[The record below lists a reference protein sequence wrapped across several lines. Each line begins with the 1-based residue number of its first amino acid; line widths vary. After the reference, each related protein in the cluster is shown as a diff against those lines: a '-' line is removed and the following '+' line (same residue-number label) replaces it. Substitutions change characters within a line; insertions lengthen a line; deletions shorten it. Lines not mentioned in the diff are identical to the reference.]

1 MHPASFSD
9 RNNPQRTPEGTPPVV
24 SHQWPRG
31 AAYLSMPGDVGNMKA
46 TETKPSENLNI
57 VIVGHVDHGK
67 STLLGRLYADTGS
80 LPDGKLEKV
89 QAICKQQ
96 GKEFEYAFLFDAFLE
111 EQEQGITIDTAR
123 TFFMWKGR
131 QYIIIDAP
139 GHKEFL
145 KNMISGA
152 ARAEAALLL
161 IDALEGVK
169 EQSKKHGYLL
179 SLLGVRQFAVV
190 VNKMDLVGYRQDVFD
205 GIEKEYREF
214 LGQFKAVPAQF
225 IPVSAKLGDNIANRS
240 QAMSWYSGPT
250 VLDTLSAFQ
259 KETAR
264 SEQPLRLSVQDVYK
278 FDARRIITGRITAGR
293 LKVGDHLVFSPSNKR
308 ANIRTVEAFNIE
320 PQPTEGQAGQSIGIT
335 LDEQIFVERGEIAS
349 HQEHLPS
356 VSTAFRANLFWL
368 GKKPLEKGRK
378 YLLRVAT
385 KEVDCEVA
393 SIHRIIDTM
402 DLAQQQ
408 GSNSVGKN
416 QVAELTLRT
425 KAPVAF
431 DLSASFEATG
441 RFVLVDEYDIAG
453 GGIITELV
461 HDDQEFLREEARRRD
476 FAWVKGEVTVED
488 RAQQYGH
495 RAAIVLITGGRHT
508 GKSFL
513 ARKLEGRLVA
523 DGRHAYLLDGE
534 NLRRGLDAD
543 LSEEERG
550 QTTEMARR
558 YGEVARLLIDT
569 GLIVVSTTNPFGL
582 AYREASE
589 AIRTLVH
596 PAPVIAV
603 HMSKIAEEPPPNT
616 DVVLTGPTDFDA
628 ATARILDELKRR
640 GVLAQA
646 IGAKP
651 IFQYSI

>member
-1 MHPASFSD
+1 MIMTTT
-9 RNNPQRTPEGTPPVV
+9 NN
-24 SHQWPRG
+24 
-31 AAYLSMPGDVGNMKA
+31 
-46 TETKPSENLNI
+46 KPSENLNI

-89 QAICKQQ
+89 QAICRQQ

-190 VNKMDLVGYRQDVFD
+190 VNKMDLVGYRQDVFE

-214 LGQFKAVPAQF
+214 LGQFKAVPSQF
-225 IPVSAKLGDNIANRS
+225 IPVSAKRGDNIANRS
-240 QAMSWYSGPT
+240 EQMSWYSGPT
-250 VLDTLSAFQ
+250 VLETLGAFQ
-259 KETAR
+259 KEAAR
-264 SEQPLRLSVQDVYK
+264 SEQPLRLPVQDVYK

-320 PQPTEGQAGQSIGIT
+320 PQPTEGQAGQSIGVT

-349 HQEHLPS
+349 LQDSLPQ

-368 GKKPLEKGRK
+368 GKRPLEKGRK

-393 SIHRIIDTM
+393 TIHRIIDTM

-408 GSNSVGKN
+408 GSNAVGKN

-461 HDDQEFLREEARRRD
+461 RDDQEFLREEARRRD
-476 FAWVKGEVTVED
+476 FAWVKGEVTVEN

-550 QTTEMARR
+550 QTAEMARR

-582 AYREASE
+582 AYREASQ

-603 HMSKIAEEPPPNT
+603 HMSKSAEEPPPNT
-616 DVVLTGPTDFDA
+616 DVVLSGPTDFDA

-651 IFQYSI
+651 VFQYSI

>member
-1 MHPASFSD
+1 
-9 RNNPQRTPEGTPPVV
+9 
-24 SHQWPRG
+24 
-31 AAYLSMPGDVGNMKA
+31 
-46 TETKPSENLNI
+46 
-57 VIVGHVDHGK
+57 
-67 STLLGRLYADTGS
+67 
-80 LPDGKLEKV
+80 
-89 QAICKQQ
+89 
-96 GKEFEYAFLFDAFLE
+96 
-111 EQEQGITIDTAR
+111 
-123 TFFMWKGR
+123 
-131 QYIIIDAP
+131 
-139 GHKEFL
+139 
-145 KNMISGA
+145 
-152 ARAEAALLL
+152 
-161 IDALEGVK
+161 
-169 EQSKKHGYLL
+169 
-179 SLLGVRQFAVV
+179 
-190 VNKMDLVGYRQDVFD
+190 
-205 GIEKEYREF
+205 
-214 LGQFKAVPAQF
+214 
-225 IPVSAKLGDNIANRS
+225 
-240 QAMSWYSGPT
+240 
-250 VLDTLSAFQ
+250 
-259 KETAR
+259 
-264 SEQPLRLSVQDVYK
+264 
-278 FDARRIITGRITAGR
+278 
-293 LKVGDHLVFSPSNKR
+293 
-308 ANIRTVEAFNIE
+308 
-320 PQPTEGQAGQSIGIT
+320 
-335 LDEQIFVERGEIAS
+335 
-349 HQEHLPS
+349 
-356 VSTAFRANLFWL
+356 
-368 GKKPLEKGRK
+368 
-378 YLLRVAT
+378 VAT

-393 SIHRIIDTM
+393 TIHRIIDTM

-408 GSNSVGKN
+408 GSHTISKN

-425 KAPVAF
+425 KVPVSF

-495 RAAIVLITGGRHT
+495 RAAVVLITGGRHT

-513 ARKLEGRLVA
+513 ARTLEGRLVA

-558 YGEVARLLIDT
+558 YGEVARLLTDT

-582 AYREASE
+582 AYREASQ

-603 HMSKIAEEPPPNT
+603 HMSKSEEEPPTNT
-616 DVVLTGPTDFDA
+616 DVVLSGPTDFDA

>member
-1 MHPASFSD
+1 MT
-9 RNNPQRTPEGTPPVV
+9 TP
-24 SHQWPRG
+24 
-31 AAYLSMPGDVGNMKA
+31 N
-46 TETKPSENLNI
+46 TKPSENLNI

-67 STLLGRLYADTGS
+67 STLLGRLYADTDS

-89 QAICKQQ
+89 QAICRQQ

-214 LGQFKAVPAQF
+214 LGQFKAVPTQF
-225 IPVSAKLGDNIANRS
+225 IPVSAKLGDNIAHRS
-240 QAMSWYSGPT
+240 EQMSWYSGST
-250 VLDTLSAFQ
+250 VLDTLGAFS
-259 KETAR
+259 KEAAR
-264 SEQPLRLSVQDVYK
+264 SEQPLRLPVQDVYK

-293 LKVGDHLVFSPSNKR
+293 VKVGDHLVFSPSNKR

-320 PQPTEGQAGQSIGIT
+320 PQPTKGQAGQSIGVT

-349 HQEHLPS
+349 HQEQLPQ

-368 GKKPLEKGRK
+368 GKRPLEKGRK

-408 GSNSVGKN
+408 GSHTVGKN

-425 KAPVAF
+425 KTPVAF

-495 RAAIVLITGGRHT
+495 RAAVVLITGGRHT

-550 QTTEMARR
+550 HTAEMARR
-558 YGEVARLLIDT
+558 YGEVARLLTDT

-582 AYREASE
+582 AYQEAFE

-603 HMSKIAEEPPPNT
+603 HMSKTDEELPPNT
-616 DVVLTGPTDFDA
+616 DVVLVGPADFDV
-628 ATARILDELKRR
+628 ATARILEELKRR

-651 IFQYSI
+651 VFQYSI

>member
-1 MHPASFSD
+1 MD
-9 RNNPQRTPEGTPPVV
+9 NQT
-24 SHQWPRG
+24 Q
-31 AAYLSMPGDVGNMKA
+31 
-46 TETKPSENLNI
+46 KPSESLNI

-89 QAICKQQ
+89 QAICRQQ

-123 TFFMWKGR
+123 TFFNWKGR

-214 LGQFKAVPAQF
+214 LGQFKAVPECI

-240 QAMSWYSGPT
+240 ANMAWYTGPT
-250 VLDTLSAFQ
+250 VLDQLSRFK
-259 KETAR
+259 KEAAQ
-264 SEQPLRLSVQDVYK
+264 SEQPLRFPVQDVYK
-278 FDARRIITGRITAGR
+278 FDARRIIAGRITAGK

-308 ANIRTVEAFNIE
+308 ANIRSVEAFNID
-320 PQPTEGQAGQSIGIT
+320 PPPTEGYAGQSIGIT
-335 LDEQIFVERGEIAS
+335 LDEQIFVERGEIAT
-349 HQEHLPS
+349 HQDQLPS

-368 GKKPLEKGRK
+368 GKRPLERGRK
-378 YLLRVAT
+378 YQLRVAN

-393 SIHRIIDTM
+393 TIHRIIDTM

-408 GSNSVGKN
+408 GSTTVNKN

-425 KAPVAF
+425 KTPVAF

-453 GGIITELV
+453 GGIVTELI

-476 FAWVKGEVTVED
+476 FAWVKGEVGIED
-488 RAQQYGH
+488 RARQYGH
-495 RAAIVLITGGRHT
+495 RAAIVLFTGGRHT
-508 GKSFL
+508 GKSLL
-513 ARKLEGRLVA
+513 ARQLEGRLVG

-543 LSEEERG
+543 LTDEERG
-550 QTTEMARR
+550 QTDEMARR
-558 YGEVARLLIDT
+558 YGEVARLLMDT
-569 GLIVVSTTNPFGL
+569 GLIVVSTTNPFG
-582 AYREASE
+582 AHYKEAVQ

-603 HMSKIAEEPPPNT
+603 HMSKTSEEPPQNT
-616 DVVLTGPTDFDA
+616 DIVLSGPTDLDK
-628 ATARILDELKRR
+628 ATKQIMEELKKR
-640 GVLAQA
+640 GVLAEA

-651 IFQYSI
+651 TFQYSI

>member
-1 MHPASFSD
+1 MNTTIAAS
-9 RNNPQRTPEGTPPVV
+9 
-24 SHQWPRG
+24 
-31 AAYLSMPGDVGNMKA
+31 
-46 TETKPSENLNI
+46 KPSENLNI

-89 QAICKQQ
+89 QAICRQQ

-123 TFFMWKGR
+123 TFFIWKGR

-214 LGQFKAVPAQF
+214 LGQFKAVPERI
-225 IPVSAKLGDNIANRS
+225 IPVSAKMGDNIANRS
-240 QAMSWYSGPT
+240 DKMSWYTGPT
-250 VLDTLSAFQ
+250 VLDTLSLFK
-259 KETAR
+259 KEAAR
-264 SEQPLRLSVQDVYK
+264 SEQPLRLPVQDVYK
-278 FDARRIITGRITAGR
+278 FDARRIITGRITAGT
-293 LKVGDHLVFSPSNKR
+293 LKVGDQLVFSPSNKR
-308 ANIRTVEAFNIE
+308 ANIRSIEAFNIDPPLAE
-320 PQPTEGQAGQSIGIT
+320 SHAGQSVGIT
-335 LDEQIFVERGEIAS
+335 LDEQIFVERGEVAT
-349 HQEHLPS
+349 HPEALPL

-368 GKKPLEKGRK
+368 GKRPLERGRK
-378 YLLRVAT
+378 YQLRVAT
-385 KEVDCEVA
+385 KEVDCEV
-393 SIHRIIDTM
+393 SVIHRIIDTM

-408 GSNSVGKN
+408 GSATVNKN

-453 GGIITELV
+453 GGIVTELV
-461 HDDQEFLREEARRRD
+461 HDDQELLREEARRRD
-476 FAWVKGEVTVED
+476 FAWVKGEVGVED

-495 RAAIVLITGGRHT
+495 RPAIVLFTGGRHT

-513 ARKLEGRLVA
+513 AKRLETRLVA

-543 LSEEERG
+543 LTEEERG
-550 QTTEMARR
+550 QTDEMARR

-582 AYREASE
+582 AYKEAAQ

-603 HMSKIAEEPPPNT
+603 HMTKTNEEPPPNT
-616 DVVLTGPTDFDA
+616 DIIFSGPTDFDE
-628 ATARILDELKRR
+628 ATRQIMEELKKR

-651 IFQYSI
+651 TFQYSI

>member
-1 MHPASFSD
+1 M
-9 RNNPQRTPEGTPPVV
+9 GTAK
-24 SHQWPRG
+24 S
-31 AAYLSMPGDVGNMKA
+31 
-46 TETKPSENLNI
+46 SENLNI

-89 QAICKQQ
+89 QAICRQQ

-131 QYIIIDAP
+131 HYIIIDAP

-190 VNKMDLVGYRQDVFD
+190 VNKMDLVGYRQDVFE

-214 LGQFKAVPAQF
+214 LAQFGAVPERI
-225 IPVSAKLGDNIANRS
+225 IPVSAKMGDNIANRS
-240 QAMSWYSGPT
+240 GTMPWYQGPT
-250 VLDTLSAFQ
+250 VLDTLSLFK

-264 SEQPLRLSVQDVYK
+264 SEQPLRFPVQDVYK
-278 FDARRIITGRITAGR
+278 FDARRIIAGRITAGR
-293 LKVGDHLVFSPSNKR
+293 LKIGDHLVFSPSNKR
-308 ANIRTVEAFNIE
+308 ANIRSIEAFNVE
-320 PQPTEGQAGQSIGIT
+320 PVLTGAEAGQSVGIT
-335 LDEQIFVERGEIAS
+335 LDEQIFVERGEVAT
-349 HQEHLPS
+349 HQEQLPL
-356 VSTAFRANLFWL
+356 VSTAFKANLFWL
-368 GKKPLEKGRK
+368 GKQPLEQGRR

-385 KEVDCEVA
+385 REVECEVA
-393 SIHRIIDTM
+393 AIHRIIDTM
-402 DLAQQQ
+402 DLNQQS
-408 GSNSVGKN
+408 GSNKVARN
-416 QVAELTLRT
+416 QVGELTLRT

-441 RFVLVDEYDIAG
+441 RFVLVDDYDIAG
-453 GGIITELV
+453 GGIVTEMIK
-461 HDDQEFLREEARRRD
+461 DDQEFLREEARRRD
-476 FAWVKGEVTVED
+476 FAWVKGEVGIEE

-513 ARKLEGRLVA
+513 AKKLEARLVA

-543 LSEEERG
+543 LAEGERS
-550 QTTEMARR
+550 QTMEMARR
-558 YGEVARLLIDT
+558 YGEVARLLADT
-569 GLIVVSTTNPFGL
+569 GLIVVSTTNPFGM
-582 AYREASE
+582 AYAEAAQ

-596 PAPVIAV
+596 PTPVISIQ
-603 HMSKIAEEPPPNT
+603 MSTISDEASKNA
-616 DVVLTGPTDFDA
+616 DLVFTGPADFDA
-628 ATARILDELKRR
+628 ATKSILDELKRR

-651 IFQYSI
+651 TFQYSI

>member
-1 MHPASFSD
+1 
-9 RNNPQRTPEGTPPVV
+9 
-24 SHQWPRG
+24 
-31 AAYLSMPGDVGNMKA
+31 MKA
-46 TETKPSENLNI
+46 AEWNCCEKTDTCRQSEIIMTTTATKPSENLNI

-190 VNKMDLVGYRQDVFD
+190 VNKMDLVGYRQDVFE

-214 LGQFKAVPAQF
+214 LGQFKAVPSQF

-240 QAMSWYSGPT
+240 QQMSWYSGPT
-250 VLDTLSAFQ
+250 VLETLSAFQ
-259 KETAR
+259 KEAAR
-264 SEQPLRLSVQDVYK
+264 FEQPLRLPVQDVYK

-320 PQPTEGQAGQSIGIT
+320 PQPTEGQAGQSIGVT

-349 HQEHLPS
+349 HQENLPL

-368 GKKPLEKGRK
+368 GKRPLEKGRK

-393 SIHRIIDTM
+393 IIHRIIDTM

-408 GSNSVGKN
+408 GSNAVSKN

-425 KAPVAF
+425 KVPVAF

-495 RAAIVLITGGRHT
+495 RAAVVLITGGRHT

-558 YGEVARLLIDT
+558 YGEVARLLTDT

-582 AYREASE
+582 AYREASQ

-603 HMSKIAEEPPPNT
+603 HMSKSEEEPPPNT

-651 IFQYSI
+651 VFQYSI

>member
-1 MHPASFSD
+1 MTLT
-9 RNNPQRTPEGTPPVV
+9 N
-24 SHQWPRG
+24 
-31 AAYLSMPGDVGNMKA
+31 
-46 TETKPSENLNI
+46 TKPSENLNI

-214 LGQFKAVPAQF
+214 LGQFKAVPSQF
-225 IPVSAKLGDNIANRS
+225 IPVSAKLGDNIVNRS
-240 QAMSWYSGPT
+240 AAMPWYSGST
-250 VLDTLSAFQ
+250 VLETLGGFQ
-259 KETAR
+259 KEAAR
-264 SEQPLRLSVQDVYK
+264 SEQPLRLPVQDVYK
-278 FDARRIITGRITAGR
+278 FDARRIITGRIAAGR

-320 PQPTEGQAGQSIGIT
+320 PQPTEGYAGQSIGVT

-368 GKKPLEKGRK
+368 GKRPLEKGRK

-408 GSNSVGKN
+408 GSNTVNKN

-495 RAAIVLITGGRHT
+495 RAAVVLITGGRHT

-558 YGEVARLLIDT
+558 YGEVARLLTDT

-582 AYREASE
+582 AYREASQ

-603 HMSKIAEEPPPNT
+603 HMSKTEEEPPPNT
-616 DVVLTGPTDFDA
+616 DVVLSGPTDFDA

>member
-1 MHPASFSD
+1 M
-9 RNNPQRTPEGTPPVV
+9 QV
-24 SHQWPRG
+24 
-31 AAYLSMPGDVGNMKA
+31 NM
-46 TETKPSENLNI
+46 TKPSENLNI

-603 HMSKIAEEPPPNT
+603 HMSKTEEESPPNT

-651 IFQYSI
+651 VFQYSI

>member
-1 MHPASFSD
+1 M
-9 RNNPQRTPEGTPPVV
+9 TPT
-24 SHQWPRG
+24 
-31 AAYLSMPGDVGNMKA
+31 D
-46 TETKPSENLNI
+46 TKPSENLNI

-89 QAICKQQ
+89 QAICNQQ

-161 IDALEGVK
+161 IDALEGVR

-214 LGQFKAVPAQF
+214 LGQFKAVPSQF

-240 QAMSWYSGPT
+240 DQMPWYSGST
-250 VLDTLSAFQ
+250 VLETLGAFQ
-259 KETAR
+259 KEAAR

-278 FDARRIITGRITAGR
+278 FDARRIIAGRIVAGR
-293 LKVGDHLVFSPSNKR
+293 LQVGDHLVFSPSNKR

-320 PQPTEGQAGQSIGIT
+320 PPPTEGQAGQSIGVT

-368 GKKPLEKGRK
+368 GKRPLEKERK

-408 GSNSVGKN
+408 GSNTVNKN

-425 KAPVAF
+425 KTPVAF

-495 RAAIVLITGGRHT
+495 RAAVVLITGGRYT

-513 ARKLEGRLVA
+513 AR
-523 DGRHAYLLDGE
+523 
-534 NLRRGLDAD
+534 N
-543 LSEEERG
+543 
-550 QTTEMARR
+550 ARR
-558 YGEVARLLIDT
+558 TPRGGRAPCLLI
-569 GLIVVSTTNPFGL
+569 GRRKS
-582 AYREASE
+582 
-589 AIRTLVH
+589 
-596 PAPVIAV
+596 APR
-603 HMSKIAEEPPPNT
+603 
-616 DVVLTGPTDFDA
+616 
-628 ATARILDELKRR
+628 ARCRPE
-640 GVLAQA
+640 
-646 IGAKP
+646 
-651 IFQYSI
+651 

>member
-1 MHPASFSD
+1 MTT
-9 RNNPQRTPEGTPPVV
+9 RTQAVTIE
-24 SHQWPRG
+24 
-31 AAYLSMPGDVGNMKA
+31 
-46 TETKPSENLNI
+46 KPSETMNI

-89 QAICKQQ
+89 QAICRQQ

-123 TFFMWKGR
+123 TFFVWKGR

-169 EQSKKHGYLL
+169 EQSKKHAYLL

-225 IPVSAKLGDNIANRS
+225 VPVSAKFGDNIVNRS
-240 QAMSWYSGPT
+240 DAMPWYIGPT
-250 VLDTLSAFQ
+250 VLDTLSMFR
-259 KETAR
+259 KEAAR

-293 LKVGDHLVFSPSNKR
+293 LRVGDHLVFSPSNKR
-308 ANIRTVEAFNIE
+308 ANINSVEAFNME
-320 PQPTEGQAGQSIGIT
+320 PQPTTGEAGQSIGVT

-349 HQEHLPS
+349 HPDQLPL
-356 VSTAFRANLFWL
+356 VSTAFRANVFWL
-368 GKKPLEKGRK
+368 GKRPLERGRK

-385 KEVDCEVA
+385 KEVDCEIA
-393 SIHRIIDTM
+393 AIHRIIDTM

-408 GSNSVGKN
+408 GSSAVNKN

-453 GGIITELV
+453 GGIVTEQV
-461 HDDQEFLREEARRRD
+461 HDDQEFLREEARQRD
-476 FAWVKGEVTVED
+476 FAWVKGEVGVED

-495 RAAIVLITGGRHT
+495 RAAVVLFTGGRHT

-513 ARKLEGRLVA
+513 ARKLEGRLIA

-582 AYREASE
+582 GYREAVQ

-596 PAPVIAV
+596 PVPVIAI
-603 HMSKIAEEPPPNT
+603 HMSKTDEEPPPNT
-616 DVVLTGPTDFDA
+616 DIVLSGPTDFDA
-628 ATARILDELKRR
+628 ATRRIMEELKRR
-640 GVLAQA
+640 GVLAEA

-651 IFQYSI
+651 TFQYSI

>member
-1 MHPASFSD
+1 MTTQQS
-9 RNNPQRTPEGTPPVV
+9 
-24 SHQWPRG
+24 
-31 AAYLSMPGDVGNMKA
+31 
-46 TETKPSENLNI
+46 KPSESLNI

-89 QAICKQQ
+89 QAICRQQ

-190 VNKMDLVGYRQDVFD
+190 VNKMDLVGYRQDVFG

-214 LGQFKAVPAQF
+214 LGQFGAVPEQI

-240 QAMSWYSGPT
+240 QAMGWYHGPT
-250 VLDTLSAFQ
+250 VLDTLSLFK
-259 KETAR
+259 KETVR
-264 SEQPLRLSVQDVYK
+264 SEQPLRFPVQDVYK
-278 FDARRIITGRITAGR
+278 FDARRILAGRIAAGR
-293 LKVGDHLVFSPSNKR
+293 LKIGDHLVFSPSNKR
-308 ANIRTVEAFNIE
+308 ANIRTIEAFNIE
-320 PQPTEGQAGQSIGIT
+320 PVPTGGEAGQSVGIT
-335 LDEQIFVERGEIAS
+335 LDEQIFVERGEIAT
-349 HQEHLPS
+349 HQGQLPL
-356 VSTAFRANLFWL
+356 VSTAFKANLFWL
-368 GKKPLEKGRK
+368 GRRPLEKGRK
-378 YLLRVAT
+378 YVLRIAT

-393 SIHRIIDTM
+393 AIHRIIDTM
-402 DLAQQQ
+402 DLNQQQ
-408 GSNSVGKN
+408 GSTTVNRN

-425 KAPVAF
+425 KVPVAF
-431 DLSASFEATG
+431 DLSSSFEATG
-441 RFVLVDEYDIAG
+441 RFVLVDDYDIAG
-453 GGIITELV
+453 GGIVTEMV
-461 HDDQEFLREEARRRD
+461 RDDQEFLREEARRRD
-476 FAWVKGEVTVED
+476 FAWVKGEVGIEE

-513 ARKLEGRLVA
+513 AKSLEAKLVA

-543 LSEEERG
+543 LSEGERG

-558 YGEVARLLIDT
+558 YGEVARLLADT
-569 GLIVVSTTNPFGL
+569 GLIVVSTTNPFGM
-582 AYREASE
+582 AYIEAAQ

-596 PAPVIAV
+596 PTPVISV
-603 HMSKIAEEPPPNT
+603 HMSKTPEETPPNA
-616 DVVLTGPTDFDA
+616 DIVLSGPADFDA
-628 ATARILDELKRR
+628 ATKRILEELKRR
-640 GVLAQA
+640 GVLAHA

-651 IFQYSI
+651 TFQYSI

>member
-1 MHPASFSD
+1 MSTAKS
-9 RNNPQRTPEGTPPVV
+9 
-24 SHQWPRG
+24 
-31 AAYLSMPGDVGNMKA
+31 
-46 TETKPSENLNI
+46 SENLNI

-89 QAICKQQ
+89 QAICRQQ

-190 VNKMDLVGYRQDVFD
+190 VNKMDLVGYRQDVFE

-214 LGQFKAVPAQF
+214 LAQFGAVPERI

-240 QAMSWYSGPT
+240 GTMPWYQGPT
-250 VLDTLSAFQ
+250 VLDTLSLFK

-264 SEQPLRLSVQDVYK
+264 SEQPLRFPVQDVYK
-278 FDARRIITGRITAGR
+278 FDARRIIAGRITAGR
-293 LKVGDHLVFSPSNKR
+293 LKIGDHLVFSPSNKR
-308 ANIRTVEAFNIE
+308 ANIRSIEAFNVE
-320 PQPTEGQAGQSIGIT
+320 PVLTGAEAGQSVGIT
-335 LDEQIFVERGEIAS
+335 LDEQIFVERGEVAT
-349 HQEHLPS
+349 HQEQLPL
-356 VSTAFRANLFWL
+356 VSTAFKANLFWL
-368 GKKPLEKGRK
+368 GKQPLEQGRR
-378 YLLRVAT
+378 YVLRVAT
-385 KEVDCEVA
+385 REVECEVA
-393 SIHRIIDTM
+393 AILRIIDTM
-402 DLAQQQ
+402 DLSQQL
-408 GSNSVGKN
+408 GSSKVTRN

-425 KAPVAF
+425 KTPVAF

-441 RFVLVDEYDIAG
+441 RFVLVDDYDIAG
-453 GGIITELV
+453 GGIVTEMIR
-461 HDDQEFLREEARRRD
+461 DDQEFLREEARRRD
-476 FAWVKGEVTVED
+476 FAWVKGEVGIEE

-513 ARKLEGRLVA
+513 AKKLEARLVA

-543 LSEEERG
+543 LAEGERG
-550 QTTEMARR
+550 QTMEMARR
-558 YGEVARLLIDT
+558 YGEVARLLADT
-569 GLIVVSTTNPFGL
+569 GLIVVSTTNPFGM
-582 AYREASE
+582 AYVEAAQ

-596 PAPVIAV
+596 PTPVISIQ
-603 HMSKIAEEPPPNT
+603 MNT
-616 DVVLTGPTDFDA
+616 LPDEASTNADLVFSGPADFDA
-628 ATARILDELKRR
+628 ATKSILDELKRR

-651 IFQYSI
+651 TFQYSI

>member
-1 MHPASFSD
+1 MNAQGSS
-9 RNNPQRTPEGTPPVV
+9 
-24 SHQWPRG
+24 
-31 AAYLSMPGDVGNMKA
+31 
-46 TETKPSENLNI
+46 TKPSENLNI

-89 QAICKQQ
+89 QAICRQQ

-123 TFFMWKGR
+123 TFFIWKGR

-205 GIEKEYREF
+205 GIEKEYRDF
-214 LGQFKAVPAQF
+214 LSQFKAVPSQF
-225 IPVSAKLGDNIANRS
+225 IPVSAKLGDNIFNRS
-240 QAMSWYSGPT
+240 EKMSWYTGPT
-250 VLDTLSAFQ
+250 VLDTLSAFK
-259 KETAR
+259 KEAAR
-264 SEQPLRLSVQDVYK
+264 SEQPLRLPVQDVYK

-308 ANIRTVEAFNIE
+308 ANIKSVEAFNIE
-320 PQPTEGQAGQSIGIT
+320 PQPTMGEAGQSIGIT

-349 HQEHLPS
+349 HQAQLPF
-356 VSTAFRANLFWL
+356 VSTAFRANVFWL
-368 GKKPLEKGRK
+368 GKRPLEKGRK
-378 YLLRVAT
+378 YQLRVAT

-393 SIHRIIDTM
+393 AIHRIIDTM

-408 GSNSVGKN
+408 GSSTVNKN
-416 QVAELTLRT
+416 QVAELTLRA

-476 FAWVKGEVTVED
+476 FAWVKGEVGVED

-495 RAAIVLITGGRHT
+495 RAAVVLFTGGRHT

-582 AYREASE
+582 AYREAVQ

-603 HMSKIAEEPPPNT
+603 HMSKTDEEPPPNT
-616 DVVLTGPTDFDA
+616 DVVLSGPIDFDA
-628 ATARILDELKRR
+628 ATRQIMEELKRR

-651 IFQYSI
+651 TFQYSI

>member
-1 MHPASFSD
+1 M
-9 RNNPQRTPEGTPPVV
+9 V
-24 SHQWPRG
+24 S
-31 AAYLSMPGDVGNMKA
+31 
-46 TETKPSENLNI
+46 KPSENMNI

-89 QAICKQQ
+89 QAICRQQ

-179 SLLGVRQFAVV
+179 SLLGVRQFSVV

-214 LGQFKAVPAQF
+214 LGQFKAVPDRV

-240 QAMSWYSGPT
+240 TNMPWYTGPT
-250 VLDTLSAFQ
+250 VLDTLSVFK
-259 KETAR
+259 KEAAR
-264 SEQPLRLSVQDVYK
+264 SEQPLRFPVQDVYK
-278 FDARRIITGRITAGR
+278 FDARRIIAGRITAGK

-308 ANIRTVEAFNIE
+308 ANVRSVEAFNVD
-320 PQPTEGQAGQSIGIT
+320 PLPTEASAGQSVGIT
-335 LDEQIFVERGEIAS
+335 LDEQIFVERGEIAT
-349 HQEHLPS
+349 HQEDLPS
-356 VSTAFRANLFWL
+356 VSTAFRANIFWL
-368 GKKPLEKGRK
+368 GKRPLERGRK
-378 YLLRVAT
+378 YQLRVAN

-393 SIHRIIDTM
+393 TIHRIIDTM

-408 GSNSVGKN
+408 GSATVNKN

-425 KAPVAF
+425 RTPVAF

-453 GGIITELV
+453 GGIVTELI

-476 FAWVKGEVTVED
+476 FAWVKGEVGVED
-488 RAQQYGH
+488 RARQYGH
-495 RAAIVLITGGRHT
+495 RAAIVLFTGGRHT
-508 GKSFL
+508 GKSLL
-513 ARKLEGRLVA
+513 AKQLEGRLVA

-543 LSEEERG
+543 LTDEERG
-550 QTTEMARR
+550 QTDEMARR

-569 GLIVVSTTNPFGL
+569 GLIVVSTTNPFGP
-582 AYREASE
+582 AYKEAAQ

-603 HMSKIAEEPPPNT
+603 HMSKTSEEPPQNT
-616 DVVLTGPTDFDA
+616 DIVLSGPTDLDG
-628 ATARILDELKRR
+628 ATKQIMEELKRR
-640 GVLAQA
+640 GVLAEA

-651 IFQYSI
+651 TFQYSI

>member
-1 MHPASFSD
+1 M
-9 RNNPQRTPEGTPPVV
+9 
-24 SHQWPRG
+24 
-31 AAYLSMPGDVGNMKA
+31 
-46 TETKPSENLNI
+46 
-57 VIVGHVDHGK
+57 
-67 STLLGRLYADTGS
+67 
-80 LPDGKLEKV
+80 
-89 QAICKQQ
+89 
-96 GKEFEYAFLFDAFLE
+96 
-111 EQEQGITIDTAR
+111 
-123 TFFMWKGR
+123 
-131 QYIIIDAP
+131 
-139 GHKEFL
+139 
-145 KNMISGA
+145 
-152 ARAEAALLL
+152 L

-205 GIEKEYREF
+205 GIEKEYRDF
-214 LGQFKAVPAQF
+214 LSQFKAVPSQF
-225 IPVSAKLGDNIANRS
+225 IPVSAKLGDNIFNRS
-240 QAMSWYSGPT
+240 EKMSWYTGPT
-250 VLDTLSAFQ
+250 VLDTLSAFK
-259 KETAR
+259 KEAAR
-264 SEQPLRLSVQDVYK
+264 SEQPLRLPVQDVYK

-293 LKVGDHLVFSPSNKR
+293 LKIGDHLVFSPSNKR
-308 ANIRTVEAFNIE
+308 ANVKSVEAFNIE
-320 PQPTEGQAGQSIGIT
+320 PQPTMGEAGQSIGIT

-349 HQEHLPS
+349 HQEQLPF
-356 VSTAFRANLFWL
+356 VSTAFRANVFWL
-368 GKKPLEKGRK
+368 GKRPLEKGRK
-378 YLLRVAT
+378 YQLRVAT

-393 SIHRIIDTM
+393 ATHRIIDTM

-408 GSNSVGKN
+408 GSSTVNKN
-416 QVAELTLRT
+416 QVAELTLRA

-476 FAWVKGEVTVED
+476 FAWVKGEVGVED

-495 RAAIVLITGGRHT
+495 RAAVVLFTGGRHT

-582 AYREASE
+582 AYREAVQ

-603 HMSKIAEEPPPNT
+603 HMSKTDEEPPPNT
-616 DVVLTGPTDFDA
+616 DVVLSGPIDFDA
-628 ATARILDELKRR
+628 ATRQIMEELKRR

-651 IFQYSI
+651 TFQYSI

>member
-1 MHPASFSD
+1 MNTTIAAS
-9 RNNPQRTPEGTPPVV
+9 
-24 SHQWPRG
+24 
-31 AAYLSMPGDVGNMKA
+31 
-46 TETKPSENLNI
+46 KPSENLNI

-89 QAICKQQ
+89 QAICRQQ

-123 TFFMWKGR
+123 TFFIWKGR

-214 LGQFKAVPAQF
+214 LGQFKAVPERI
-225 IPVSAKLGDNIANRS
+225 IPVSAKMGDNIANRS
-240 QAMSWYSGPT
+240 DKMSWYTGPT
-250 VLDTLSAFQ
+250 VLDTLSLFK
-259 KETAR
+259 KEAAR
-264 SEQPLRLSVQDVYK
+264 SEQPLRLPVQDVYK
-278 FDARRIITGRITAGR
+278 FDARRIITGRITAGT
-293 LKVGDHLVFSPSNKR
+293 LKVGDQLVFSPSNKR
-308 ANIRTVEAFNIE
+308 ANIRSIEAFNIDPPLAE
-320 PQPTEGQAGQSIGIT
+320 SHAGQSVGIT
-335 LDEQIFVERGEIAS
+335 LDEQIFVERGEVAT
-349 HQEHLPS
+349 HPEALPL

-368 GKKPLEKGRK
+368 GKRPLERGRK
-378 YLLRVAT
+378 YQLRVAT
-385 KEVDCEVA
+385 KEVDCEVSA
-393 SIHRIIDTM
+393 IHRIIDTM

-408 GSNSVGKN
+408 GSATVNKN

-453 GGIITELV
+453 GGIVTELV
-461 HDDQEFLREEARRRD
+461 HDDQELLREEARRRD
-476 FAWVKGEVTVED
+476 FAWVKGEVGVED

-495 RAAIVLITGGRHT
+495 RPAIVLFTGGRHT

-513 ARKLEGRLVA
+513 AKRLETRLVA

-543 LSEEERG
+543 LTEEERG
-550 QTTEMARR
+550 QTDEMARR

-582 AYREASE
+582 AYKEAAQ

-603 HMSKIAEEPPPNT
+603 HMTKTNEEPPPNT
-616 DVVLTGPTDFDA
+616 DIIFSGPTDFDE
-628 ATARILDELKRR
+628 ATRQIMEELKKR

-651 IFQYSI
+651 TFQYSI

>member
-1 MHPASFSD
+1 M
-9 RNNPQRTPEGTPPVV
+9 
-24 SHQWPRG
+24 
-31 AAYLSMPGDVGNMKA
+31 NM
-46 TETKPSENLNI
+46 TLPDTKPSESLNI

-131 QYIIIDAP
+131 HYIIIDAP

-205 GIEKEYREF
+205 GIEKEYRDF
-214 LGQFKAVPAQF
+214 LGQFKAVPSQF
-225 IPVSAKLGDNIANRS
+225 IPVSAKLGDNIVNRS
-240 QAMSWYSGPT
+240 ATMSWYGGPT
-250 VLDTLSAFQ
+250 VLEALGGFR
-259 KETAR
+259 KETVR
-264 SEQPLRLSVQDVYK
+264 SEQPLRLPVQDVYK
-278 FDARRIITGRITAGR
+278 FDARRIIAGRITAGR
-293 LKVGDHLVFSPSNKR
+293 LKVGDHLIFSPSNKR

-320 PQPTEGQAGQSIGIT
+320 PQPTEGRAGQSIGVT

-368 GKKPLEKGRK
+368 GKRPLEKGRK

-402 DLAQQQ
+402 DLAQQLG
-408 GSNSVGKN
+408 GSTVGKN

-425 KAPVAF
+425 KTPVAF

-495 RAAIVLITGGRHT
+495 RAAVVLFTGGRHT

-513 ARKLEGRLVA
+513 ARKLEGHLVA

-558 YGEVARLLIDT
+558 YGEVARLLTDT

-582 AYREASE
+582 AYREASQ

-603 HMSKIAEEPPPNT
+603 HMSKTAEEPPPNT
-616 DVVLTGPTDFDA
+616 DIVLVGPTDFDA
-628 ATARILDELKRR
+628 ALAQILDELKRR

>member
-1 MHPASFSD
+1 MTMTEIKP
-9 RNNPQRTPEGTPPVV
+9 PENV
-24 SHQWPRG
+24 
-31 AAYLSMPGDVGNMKA
+31 
-46 TETKPSENLNI
+46 NI

-214 LGQFKAVPAQF
+214 LGHFKAVPSQF

-240 QAMSWYSGPT
+240 TTMSWYSGPT
-250 VLDTLSAFQ
+250 VLDTLGAFS
-259 KETAR
+259 KEAAR

-320 PQPTEGQAGQSIGIT
+320 PQPTGGQAGQSIGVT

-368 GKKPLEKGRK
+368 GKRPLEKGRK

-393 SIHRIIDTM
+393 LIHRIIDTM

-408 GSNSVGKN
+408 GSSTVNKN

-453 GGIITELV
+453 GGIITELL

-495 RAAIVLITGGRHT
+495 RAAVVLITGGRHT

-550 QTTEMARR
+550 QSTEMARR
-558 YGEVARLLIDT
+558 YGEVARLLTDT

-582 AYREASE
+582 AYREASQ

-603 HMSKIAEEPPPNT
+603 HMSKTEEEPPPNT
-616 DVVLTGPTDFDA
+616 DVVLSGPADFDA
-628 ATARILDELKRR
+628 ATARILNELKRR